1 MVEITA
7 QMVKELRHRSGVGM
21 SKCKEALKDSDGSM
35 EAAIAYLRKAGM
47 ATAIKKEGREA
58 KEGLIGIA
66 ENDDAVVLVEI
77 NAETDFVTKNDNF
90 KDFLSNIAAEIA
102 STRPADLEVF
112 ATQKYSQDSSMT
124 IEEYRASIVQSI
136 GENIKIKRFTILEK
150 KPEASVG
157 VYSHMRGKIVAIV
170 EIEGAAEEQGLAKDL
185 AMQVAAE
192 APDYLAV
199 VDIPEDVKS
208 HEEDIARGQVKNKPE
223 NIIEKIVEGKLKA
236 FYNRVCLMNQQ
247 FIKDGDFTV
256 AKYVEKHG
264 KEIEKP
270 LTVTRFIR
278 WSIG

>member
-185 AMQVAAE
+185 AMQ
-192 APDYLAV
+192 
-199 VDIPEDVKS
+199 
-208 HEEDIARGQVKNKPE
+208 
-223 NIIEKIVEGKLKA
+223 
-236 FYNRVCLMNQQ
+236 
-247 FIKDGDFTV
+247 
-256 AKYVEKHG
+256 
-264 KEIEKP
+264 
-270 LTVTRFIR
+270 
-278 WSIG
+278 